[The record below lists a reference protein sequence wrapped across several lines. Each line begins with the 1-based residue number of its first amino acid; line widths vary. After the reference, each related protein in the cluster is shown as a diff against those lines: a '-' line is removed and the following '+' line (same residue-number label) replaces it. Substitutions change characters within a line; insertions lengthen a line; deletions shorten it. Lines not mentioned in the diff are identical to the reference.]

1 MLKKSLFHILPD
13 VLSYLISG
21 ARLDTVPV
29 PNIKKPE
36 TCDPKS
42 GSCSLFFIKNIPIR
56 LKKGSGSE
64 IFFFSLIIRYQ
75 YLLYLPNFHCI
86 PLGRMLP
93 QLVSAALASSLI
105 LVTLYTARLI
115 NTKLNLYRD
124 DVCAIRLL
132 NITWYHFFFFF

>member
-1 MLKKSLFHILPD
+1 MIPN
-13 VLSYLISG
+13 
-21 ARLDTVPV
+21 LDPALYFFSSH
-29 PNIKKPE
+29 
-36 TCDPKS
+36 DS
-42 GSCSLFFIKNIPIR
+42 FIKNIPIR